1 MPDSLQKLSIRGFK
15 SIRELENFELKN
27 LNIFVGPNGA
37 GKSNLISFFRMLR
50 SLMDGNLSDFIRE
63 SGGISDLLF
72 NGRKATKQMDFE
84 TRFGLRGYR
93 FSIVPAPGEGFAV
106 TDEEF
111 YPDESFAIT
120 NEQRYYEPGTIGWW
134 ALGSSNS
141 DRSLLAEEARG
152 DGLDSDKSKPV
163 YDAIRSWIVY
173 HFNDSGTSSGMRNYE
188 IVEDNKRL
196 RSDASN
202 IAPFLL
208 RLKNE
213 ETSAYQEILHAC
225 RLAIPYLD
233 DFLLDTQKFG
243 PKTKVGLSWKNKGS
257 DYPMQAY
264 HLSDGSIRFIC
275 LAAALLQP
283 TLPATLIIDE
293 PELGLHPAAIE
304 IISELIENVSK
315 RTQIIVATQSPAFLD
330 QFDVNSIVVVSRKK
344 GSSIFERLDY
354 NDYREWLEEYSVG
367 QLWTKNVI
375 QGGPVHE

>member
-1 MPDSLQKLSIRGFK
+1 MPDSLNKLKNLTIRGFK

-37 GKSNLISFFRMLR
+37 GKSNLISFFRMLC

-84 TRFGLRGYR
+84 TRFGPRGYR
-93 FSIVPAPGEGFAV
+93 FSIVPAPGEG
-106 TDEEF
+106 
-111 YPDESFAIT
+111 FAIT

-152 DGLDSDKSKPV
+152 GGRDSDKSRPV

-173 HFNDSGTSSGMRNYE
+173 HFHDSGASSGMRNYE
-188 IVEDNKRL
+188 IVEDNNRL

-213 ETSAYQEILHAC
+213 ETSAYQEILQAC

-243 PKTKVGLSWKNKGS
+243 PKTKVGLSWKSKGS

-330 QFDVNSIVVVSRKK
+330 QFDINSIVVVSRKN

-354 NDYREWLEEYSVG
+354 DDYREWLEEYSVG